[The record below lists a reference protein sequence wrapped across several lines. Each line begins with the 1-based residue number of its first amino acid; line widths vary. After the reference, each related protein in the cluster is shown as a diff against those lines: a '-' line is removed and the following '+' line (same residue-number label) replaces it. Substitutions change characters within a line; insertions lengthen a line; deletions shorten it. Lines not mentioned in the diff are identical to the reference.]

1 MNKYDKELLQEFF
14 DIIEKS
20 EYFSETLYQTA
31 IQPVIKEYCK
41 ALCKSE
47 AVIIPDYQKNLLD
60 FTTQIAY
67 FTAIRVFKKTLKQYT
82 IKVLKEIDLN
92 YSSNTEM
99 HTDLEHWIK
108 ELERRISAIEA
119 NTNVNVEKNDSL

>member
-14 DIIEKS
+14 DIIDKS
-20 EYFSETLYQTA
+20 EDFSETLYQTA
-31 IQPVIKEYCK
+31 IQPEIKEYCK

-60 FTTQIAY
+60 FAAQMAY

-82 IKVLKEIDLN
+82 VKVLKEIDFN
-92 YSSNTEM
+92 YSCNSEM
-99 HTDLEHWIK
+99 HIGLEKWIK
-108 ELERRISAIEA
+108 ELEQRISSIEA
-119 NTNVNVEKNDSL
+119 NINVSGERNDPL